1 MYAYTFLNDL
11 QAIAIWSY
19 FGTIGNTSILIL
31 YQNIFYV
38 LSVNPLLFTIF
49 SVLTSYNH
57 MGIILFLLNA
67 PKILT
72 CISLKHT
79 NDNKYI
85 NIQKY
90 DSPSIHI
97 HV

>member
-1 MYAYTFLNDL
+1 MYTYTFLNDL

-19 FGTIGNTSILIL
+19 FGNNGNTSILTL
-31 YQNIFYV
+31 YQNLFYV

-57 MGIILFLLNA
+57 MGIIPFLLID

-72 CISLKHT
+72 CISLKYT
-79 NDNKYI
+79 N
-85 NIQKY
+85 
-90 DSPSIHI
+90 H
-97 HV
+97 